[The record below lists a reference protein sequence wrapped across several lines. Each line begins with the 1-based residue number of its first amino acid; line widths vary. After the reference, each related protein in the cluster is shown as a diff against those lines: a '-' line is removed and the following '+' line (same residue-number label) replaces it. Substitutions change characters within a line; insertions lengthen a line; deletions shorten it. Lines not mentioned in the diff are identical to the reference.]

1 MGKKKVVNRGRF
13 NIRTQRTITGV
24 DSVVVVVEDVVE
36 NVAVTESERGG
47 TRVKVVPVVG
57 GICDGDWGVLSTVA
71 VGVANKRGFP
81 VGVELAVR
89 DSHSRAA
96 VGDVEETI
104 VANIEML
111 VDAKKTGSSANKS

>member
-1 MGKKKVVNRGRF
+1 MGKKKVVNGGKF
-13 NIRTQRTITGV
+13 NICTQRTITGV

-57 GICDGDWGVLSTVA
+57 GVCDGDRGVLSTVA
-71 VGVANKRGFP
+71 VGVANKGGFP

-89 DSHSRAA
+89 HSHSRAA
-96 VGDVEETI
+96 MGDVEETI

-111 VDAKKTGSSANKS
+111 VHAKKTGSSANKS